1 MEYVPV
7 FATAILGA
15 ILGSFLNALL
25 FRYNTGRSVLRGRS
39 ACMQCGHTLSAIDL
53 VPVVSYLFL
62 RGKCRYC
69 HSRVSWQYPLVELL
83 GAALAV
89 GVYLELGISLYSA
102 LVLCS
107 WLVLLFLTVYDLR
120 HQILPWSALFVLSTL
135 ALLQIF
141 IAGASVLAFV
151 AGPASAAPL
160 FLLSLVSRGQ
170 WMGWG
175 DAPLGLGVGWL
186 LGLTAG
192 LTAVVLAFWIGASV
206 GIVLLLLSKRY
217 TIKSEVPFAPF
228 LVAGAACAYFLN
240 VDFFQNISALFL

>member
-1 MEYVPV
+1 MEYLPI
-7 FATAILGA
+7 FAAAFLGA

-39 ACMQCGHTLSAIDL
+39 SCMQCGHTLSAIDL
-53 VPVVSYLFL
+53 VPILSYLFL

-69 HSRVSWQYPLVELL
+69 HSKVSWQYPLVELL
-83 GAALAV
+83 GTVLAV
-89 GVYLELGISLYSA
+89 GIYLELGISLYSA
-102 LVLCS
+102 LALCS
-107 WLVLLFLTVYDLR
+107 WFVLLFLAVYDLR
-120 HQILPWSALFVLSTL
+120 HQILPWSALFLLSGL
-135 ALLQIF
+135 ALVQIYLVEP
-141 IAGASVLAFV
+141 SMVAFV
-151 AGPASAAPL
+151 AGPATALPF
-160 FLLSLVSRGQ
+160 FLLALISRGT